1 MILLNGHSL
10 EQKRRIVPE
19 KLELTITERDS
30 TASMVP
36 DSLSGITVKSWF
48 LDEKNPGKG
57 IVWRVKSI
65 GNNFSN
71 ETPTVEL
78 EHVITAL
85 RDRILFGEVTPE
97 MMGGGTTCTA
107 RQAVEYI
114 LRRSDDWTLGSFGF
128 DGVRNP
134 YKFDGD
140 SLYDALVKV
149 TKSLKDAWWSYDL
162 TAYPFKLNITKRSET
177 VGTELRCGRNLV
189 SITRTQDTANMYTR
203 FFPIGKDDLH
213 ISGDYVERNTGAYGV
228 IEHVEVN
235 SGLETEAELRRWA
248 NEKLEVHAQPLD
260 TIEIEGLELADATG
274 EPLDRLRIGRV
285 CRVPLPDYG
294 TIIEE
299 KITQI
304 RYRDKLSE
312 PEVVQITLANAQE
325 DIAQIIADAIKEGA
339 GPMGAGGRGGARQ
352 QKEDHAWIE
361 DTDEY
366 VAMVAEKTGIN
377 ELGEEETLTGLIRV
391 EAGKITQIV
400 SAVGADGKVSAAS
413 ICLAINED
421 KSSQAMIN
429 ADRIYL
435 LGKTIAD
442 TITADMIQSKVNLM
456 DSLRVKS
463 LTVAKKISFEGG
475 PIITGAQATDIIRN
489 LKLEQ
494 TGNTYKLSKYICGGE
509 WVDVGSFS
517 RAVSSWVVGG
527 GGGKVN
533 VTALPQNQTKSV
545 NISVGGANQI
555 SSNGTY
561 KYKAYYENLDGD
573 DVETGAEIEVSVSI
587 STPSP
592 SNARVSSS
600 TAGTSLGALS
610 GTSPGKY
617 ILFNVGSN
625 VYNIL
630 LV

>member
-19 KLELTITERDS
+19 KLSLTITERDS

-48 LDEKNPGKG
+48 LDETNPGKG

-65 GNNFSN
+65 GNDYSN

-78 EHVITAL
+78 EHVITSL

-97 MMGGGTTCTA
+97 KMGGGTSCTA

-114 LRRSDDWTLGSFGF
+114 LRRSDDWKLGSFGF
-128 DGVRNP
+128 DGVSNP

-177 VGTELRCGRNLV
+177 AGTELRCGRNLV

-203 FFPIGKDDLH
+203 FYPIGKDDLH
-213 ISGDYVERNTGAYGV
+213 IGGNYVERNTGSYGV

-235 SGLETEAELRRWA
+235 SGLETEAELIRWA
-248 NEKLEVHAQPLD
+248 NEKLDVHAQPLD

-294 TIIEE
+294 TVIEE

-304 RYRDKLSE
+304 RYHDKLFA

-325 DIAQIIADAIKEGA
+325 DIAQILADTIKEGA

-352 QKEDHAWIE
+352 EKEDHAWFE
-361 DTDEY
+361 DTDTH
-366 VAMVAEKTGIN
+366 VAMVAEGIVGTDKDGNPDWARLSQLIVDGEGIAATVEVVKEEYGEMSSSIKQNEKAITAEVKRAKNEEGKLSARIEVTADGIKTKVDKNGVISAIN
-377 ELGEEETLTGLIRV
+377 QTAETIEISASRINLSGYVTASQLEATNGRINSLVAGES
-391 EAGKITQIV
+391 AFTQIV
-400 SAVGADGKVSAAS
+400 TAGIRASAFRFVGADIETRSA
-413 ICLAINED
+413 
-421 KSSQAMIN
+421 
-429 ADRIYL
+429 
-435 LGKTIAD
+435 TI
-442 TITADMIQSKVNLM
+442 
-456 DSLRVKS
+456 
-463 LTVAKKISFEGG
+463 
-475 PIITGAQATDIIRN
+475 
-489 LKLEQ
+489 
-494 TGNTYKLSKYICGGE
+494 
-509 WVDVGSFS
+509 
-517 RAVSSWVVGG
+517 
-527 GGGKVN
+527 
-533 VTALPQNQTKSV
+533 
-545 NISVGGANQI
+545 
-555 SSNGTY
+555 NGTTIRY
-561 KYKAYYENLDGD
+561 
-573 DVETGAEIEVSVSI
+573 
-587 STPSP
+587 
-592 SNARVSSS
+592 
-600 TAGTSLGALS
+600 LGW
-610 GTSPGKY
+610 
-617 ILFNVGSN
+617 
-625 VYNIL
+625 
-630 LV
+630 

>member
-19 KLELTITERDS
+19 KLSLTITERDS

-48 LDEKNPGKG
+48 LDETNPGKG

-65 GNNFSN
+65 GNDYSN

-78 EHVITAL
+78 EHVITSL

-97 MMGGGTTCTA
+97 MMGGGTSCTA

-114 LRRSDDWTLGSFGF
+114 LRRSDDWKLGSFGF
-128 DGVRNP
+128 DGVSNP

-177 VGTELRCGRNLV
+177 AGTELRCGRNLV

-203 FFPIGKDDLH
+203 FYPIGKDDLH
-213 ISGDYVERNTGAYGV
+213 IGGNYVERNTGSYGV

-235 SGLETEAELRRWA
+235 SGLETEAELIRWA
-248 NEKLEVHAQPLD
+248 NEKLDVHAQPLD

-294 TIIEE
+294 TVIEE

-304 RYRDKLSE
+304 RYQDKLFS

-325 DIAQIIADAIKEGA
+325 DIAQILADTIKEGA

-352 QKEDHAWIE
+352 EKEDHAWFE
-361 DTDEY
+361 DTDTH
-366 VAMVAEKTGIN
+366 VAMVAEGI
-377 ELGEEETLTGLIRV
+377 
-391 EAGKITQIV
+391 
-400 SAVGADGKVSAAS
+400 VGTDADGNPDWARLSQLVVDGEGIAATVEVVKEEYGEMSSSIKQNEKAITAEVKRAKKAEGNLSTKIEITADGIKTKVDKNGVIS
-413 ICLAINED
+413 AINQTAETIEISASRINLD
-421 KSSQAMIN
+421 GYVTMSDLDSTNGRITNLMSGNAVASLLNATTVSTSVLKVASSQATWQLKNIPGVGYIN
-429 ADRIYL
+429 Y
-435 LGKTIAD
+435 
-442 TITADMIQSKVNLM
+442 
-456 DSLRVKS
+456 
-463 LTVAKKISFEGG
+463 
-475 PIITGAQATDIIRN
+475 
-489 LKLEQ
+489 
-494 TGNTYKLSKYICGGE
+494 
-509 WVDVGSFS
+509 
-517 RAVSSWVVGG
+517 
-527 GGGKVN
+527 
-533 VTALPQNQTKSV
+533 
-545 NISVGGANQI
+545 
-555 SSNGTY
+555 
-561 KYKAYYENLDGD
+561 
-573 DVETGAEIEVSVSI
+573 
-587 STPSP
+587 
-592 SNARVSSS
+592 
-600 TAGTSLGALS
+600 LGAA
-610 GTSPGKY
+610 
-617 ILFNVGSN
+617 V
-625 VYNIL
+625 
-630 LV
+630 

>member
-19 KLELTITERDS
+19 KLSLTITERDS

-48 LDEKNPGKG
+48 LDETNPGKG

-65 GNNFSN
+65 GNDYSN

-78 EHVITAL
+78 EHVITSL

-97 MMGGGTTCTA
+97 MMGGGTSCTA

-114 LRRSDDWTLGSFGF
+114 LRRSDDWKLGSFGF
-128 DGVRNP
+128 DGVSNP

-177 VGTELRCGRNLV
+177 AGTELRCGRNLV

-203 FFPIGKDDLH
+203 FYPIGKDDLH
-213 ISGDYVERNTGAYGV
+213 IGGNYVERNTGSYGV

-248 NEKLEVHAQPLD
+248 NEKLDVHAQPLD

-294 TIIEE
+294 TVIEE

-304 RYRDKLSE
+304 RYQDKLFA

-325 DIAQIIADAIKEGA
+325 DIAQILADTIKEGA

-352 QKEDHAWIE
+352 EKEDHAWFE
-361 DTDEY
+361 DTDTH
-366 VAMVAEKTGIN
+366 VAMVAEGI
-377 ELGEEETLTGLIRV
+377 
-391 EAGKITQIV
+391 
-400 SAVGADGKVSAAS
+400 VGTDADGNPDWARLSQLVVGGEGIAATVEVVKEEYGEMSSSIKQNEKAITAEVKRATKAEGNLSSRIEVTADGIKTKVDKNGVIS
-413 ICLAINED
+413 AINQTAETIEI
-421 KSSQAMIN
+421 SASRIN
-429 ADRIYL
+429 LDGYVTMSELAATDGRITNL
-435 LGKTIAD
+435 INGHTTMVSLVATSGN
-442 TITADMIQSKVNLM
+442 IT
-456 DSLRVKS
+456 S
-463 LTVAKKISFEGG
+463 LTVGS
-475 PIITGAQATDIIRN
+475 
-489 LKLEQ
+489 
-494 TGNTYKLSKYICGGE
+494 
-509 WVDVGSFS
+509 SFS
-517 RAVSSWVVGG
+517 ALGHGVYWQGVTIGGVNYHLLGYVG
-527 GGGKVN
+527 
-533 VTALPQNQTKSV
+533 
-545 NISVGGANQI
+545 
-555 SSNGTY
+555 
-561 KYKAYYENLDGD
+561 
-573 DVETGAEIEVSVSI
+573 
-587 STPSP
+587 
-592 SNARVSSS
+592 
-600 TAGTSLGALS
+600 
-610 GTSPGKY
+610 
-617 ILFNVGSN
+617 
-625 VYNIL
+625 
-630 LV
+630 

>member
-19 KLELTITERDS
+19 KLSLTITERDS
-30 TASMVP
+30 TASMTP

-48 LDEKNPGKG
+48 LDETNPGKG

-65 GNNFSN
+65 GNDYSN

-78 EHVITAL
+78 EHVITSL

-97 MMGGGTTCTA
+97 MMGGGTSCTA

-114 LRRSDDWTLGSFGF
+114 LQRSDDWKLGSFGF
-128 DGVRNP
+128 DGISNP

-213 ISGDYVERNTGAYGV
+213 ISGDYVERNTGAFGV

-248 NEKLEVHAQPLD
+248 DEKLDVHAQPLD

-294 TIIEE
+294 TVIEE

-304 RYRDKLSE
+304 RYQDKLFT

-325 DIAQIIADAIKEGA
+325 DIAQILADAIKEGA

-352 QKEDHAWIE
+352 EKEDHAWFE
-361 DTDEY
+361 DTDTH
-366 VAMVAEKTGIN
+366 VAMVAEGIVGTDKDGNPDWARLSQIIVNGEGIAATVEVVKEEYGEMSSSIKQNEKAITAEVKRATKAEGNLSSRIEVTAEGIKT
-377 ELGEEETLTGLIRV
+377 
-391 EAGKITQIV
+391 
-400 SAVGADGKVSAAS
+400 KVDKNGVIS
-413 ICLAINED
+413 AINQTAETIEISASRINLD
-421 KSSQAMIN
+421 GYVTMSDLDSTNGRITNLMSGNAVASLLNATTVNTSVLKVASSQATWQLKNIPGVGYIN
-429 ADRIYL
+429 Y
-435 LGKTIAD
+435 
-442 TITADMIQSKVNLM
+442 
-456 DSLRVKS
+456 
-463 LTVAKKISFEGG
+463 
-475 PIITGAQATDIIRN
+475 
-489 LKLEQ
+489 
-494 TGNTYKLSKYICGGE
+494 
-509 WVDVGSFS
+509 
-517 RAVSSWVVGG
+517 
-527 GGGKVN
+527 
-533 VTALPQNQTKSV
+533 
-545 NISVGGANQI
+545 
-555 SSNGTY
+555 
-561 KYKAYYENLDGD
+561 
-573 DVETGAEIEVSVSI
+573 
-587 STPSP
+587 
-592 SNARVSSS
+592 
-600 TAGTSLGALS
+600 LGAA
-610 GTSPGKY
+610 
-617 ILFNVGSN
+617 V
-625 VYNIL
+625 
-630 LV
+630 

>member
-19 KLELTITERDS
+19 KLSLTITERDS

-48 LDEKNPGKG
+48 LDETNPGKG

-65 GNNFSN
+65 GNDYSN

-78 EHVITAL
+78 EHVITSL

-97 MMGGGTTCTA
+97 KMGGGTSCTA

-114 LRRSDDWTLGSFGF
+114 LRRSDDWKLGSFGF
-128 DGVRNP
+128 DGVSNP

-177 VGTELRCGRNLV
+177 AGTELRCGRNLV

-203 FFPIGKDDLH
+203 FYPIGKDDLH
-213 ISGDYVERNTGAYGV
+213 IGGNYVERNTGSYGV

-235 SGLETEAELRRWA
+235 SGLETEAELIRWA
-248 NEKLEVHAQPLD
+248 NEKLDVHAQPLD

-294 TIIEE
+294 TVIEE

-304 RYRDKLSE
+304 RYHDKLFA

-325 DIAQIIADAIKEGA
+325 DIAQILADTIKEGA

-352 QKEDHAWIE
+352 EKEDHAWFE
-361 DTDEY
+361 DTDKH
-366 VAMVAEKTGIN
+366 VAMVAEGIVGTDKDGNPDWARLSQLVVDGEGIAATVEVVKEEYGEMSSSIKQNEKAITAEVKRAKNEEGKLSARIEVTADGIKTKVDKNGVISAIN
-377 ELGEEETLTGLIRV
+377 QTAETIEISASRINLSGYVTASQLEATNGRINSLVAGES
-391 EAGKITQIV
+391 AFTQIV
-400 SAVGADGKVSAAS
+400 TAGIRASAFRFVGADIETRSA
-413 ICLAINED
+413 
-421 KSSQAMIN
+421 
-429 ADRIYL
+429 
-435 LGKTIAD
+435 TI
-442 TITADMIQSKVNLM
+442 
-456 DSLRVKS
+456 
-463 LTVAKKISFEGG
+463 
-475 PIITGAQATDIIRN
+475 
-489 LKLEQ
+489 
-494 TGNTYKLSKYICGGE
+494 
-509 WVDVGSFS
+509 
-517 RAVSSWVVGG
+517 
-527 GGGKVN
+527 
-533 VTALPQNQTKSV
+533 
-545 NISVGGANQI
+545 
-555 SSNGTY
+555 NGTTIRY
-561 KYKAYYENLDGD
+561 
-573 DVETGAEIEVSVSI
+573 
-587 STPSP
+587 
-592 SNARVSSS
+592 
-600 TAGTSLGALS
+600 LGW
-610 GTSPGKY
+610 
-617 ILFNVGSN
+617 
-625 VYNIL
+625 
-630 LV
+630 

>member
-19 KLELTITERDS
+19 KLSLTITERDS

-48 LDEKNPGKG
+48 LDETNPGKG

-65 GNNFSN
+65 GNDYSN

-78 EHVITAL
+78 EHVITSL
-85 RDRILFGEVTPE
+85 RDRILFGEITPE
-97 MMGGGTTCTA
+97 MMGGGTSCTA

-128 DGVRNP
+128 DGVSNP

-177 VGTELRCGRNLV
+177 AGTELRCGRNLV

-203 FFPIGKDDLH
+203 FYPIGKDDLH
-213 ISGDYVERNTGAYGV
+213 IGGNYVERNTGSYGV

-235 SGLETEAELRRWA
+235 SGLETETELIRWA
-248 NEKLEVHAQPLD
+248 NEKLDVHAQPLD

-294 TIIEE
+294 TVIEE

-304 RYRDKLSE
+304 RYQDKLFT

-325 DIAQIIADAIKEGA
+325 DIAQILADTIKEGA

-352 QKEDHAWIE
+352 EKEDHAWFE
-361 DTDEY
+361 DTDTH
-366 VAMVAEKTGIN
+366 VAMVAEGIVGTDANGNPDWARLSQLVVDGEGIAATVEVVKEEYGEMSSSIKQN
-377 ELGEEETLTGLIRV
+377 EKEITAEVKRAKKAEGNLSSRIKLNAEEIELRV
-391 EAGKITQIV
+391 EKNGVI
-400 SAVGADGKVSAAS
+400 S
-413 ICLAINED
+413 AINQTAESIEISASKINLD
-421 KSSQAMIN
+421 GYVTMSDLDSTNGRITNLMSGNAVASLLNATTVSTSVLKVASSQATWQLKNIPGVGYIN
-429 ADRIYL
+429 Y
-435 LGKTIAD
+435 
-442 TITADMIQSKVNLM
+442 
-456 DSLRVKS
+456 
-463 LTVAKKISFEGG
+463 
-475 PIITGAQATDIIRN
+475 
-489 LKLEQ
+489 
-494 TGNTYKLSKYICGGE
+494 
-509 WVDVGSFS
+509 
-517 RAVSSWVVGG
+517 
-527 GGGKVN
+527 
-533 VTALPQNQTKSV
+533 
-545 NISVGGANQI
+545 
-555 SSNGTY
+555 
-561 KYKAYYENLDGD
+561 
-573 DVETGAEIEVSVSI
+573 
-587 STPSP
+587 
-592 SNARVSSS
+592 
-600 TAGTSLGALS
+600 LGAA
-610 GTSPGKY
+610 T
-617 ILFNVGSN
+617 
-625 VYNIL
+625 
-630 LV
+630 